1 MSTTRQP
8 DQRTTHDGRPLPDQV
23 TMGLLAYLNTHTL
36 DEDYELAAQRRA
48 AAAARAGTDG
58 SGSGGAAAT
67 REDGGRPSFSGWYVA
82 LVLGVF
88 ALLAV
93 TAGAQSSRNDVP
105 DEGERRQ
112 LIEQISARQER
123 VAADRE
129 RIEQLR
135 EENERL
141 ENEVLPGDPGSGI
154 QGRRTLLRLRAGTSP
169 VRGSG
174 IRVVVND
181 APDAGADER
190 RKVLD
195 TDLQHLVNGL
205 WQAGAEAIAV
215 NNQRL
220 SNLSAIRYAGSAIT
234 VNFRS
239 LSPPYTVSAIGD
251 ADTMPARFAEST
263 SGQTWLDLQREV
275 GLRFEMRSVG
285 EMTLPAYELRDL
297 RFARPLGERDREER
311 LP

>member
-1 MSTTRQP
+1 MSTLREDGQASTR
-8 DQRTTHDGRPLPDQV
+8 DGRPLPDQV

-36 DEDYELAAQRRA
+36 DEDYELAARRRA
-48 AAAARAGTDG
+48 AAAARAGTDDA
-58 SGSGGAAAT
+58 SGDGAGTSQASGGS
-67 REDGGRPSFSGWYVA
+67 RFSGWYVA

-93 TAGAQSSRNDVP
+93 TAGAQSSRNDVS

-112 LIEQISARQER
+112 LIEQISVRQDR
-123 VAADRE
+123 VASERE

-141 ENEVLPGDPGSGI
+141 EDEVLPGDQGSGI
-154 QGRRTLLRLRAGTSP
+154 QGRRTLLRVRAGTST
-169 VRGSG
+169 VRGPG
-174 IRVVVND
+174 VRVVVND
-181 APDAGADER
+181 APNAGADER
-190 RKVLD
+190 RRVLD